1 MLLEVVAFALVLSA
15 FELVVIG
22 MISPRYRLRLLGSDS
37 GKMIVHVGM
46 FILNMVVHWGTIVGT
61 MSATLSFITSITTIG
76 IAAKLWGFL
85 KDGRY
90 YTVGLV
96 KYSIADIK

>member
-1 MLLEVVAFALVLSA
+1 MLLEVIAFALVLSA

-22 MISPRYRLRLLGSDS
+22 MISPRYRLRLIGSDA
-37 GKMIVHVGM
+37 GKIVVHVGM
-46 FILNMVVHWGTIVGT
+46 FMVNMVVHWGTIVGT
-61 MSATLSFITSITTIG
+61 MSATLSFITSIATLG

-90 YTVGLV
+90 YTVGLM
-96 KYSIADIK
+96 KYSIAEIK